1 MAKRTNYSF
10 EKRQK
15 EAKRKKKQLE
25 KLEKKRLKAG
35 GAEGE
40 PVADETDTATPD
52 ADATPADETT
62 RTTP

>member
-40 PVADETDTATPD
+40 PAADGTDPATTDDGSSAEDKAADTAP
-52 ADATPADETT
+52 
-62 RTTP
+62 